1 MRRRG
6 SNVSYLQTS
15 RRIGAAVPVLLAAIA
30 LLAPGSARP
39 LLAETAAPP
48 PASLAFALSAA
59 ASAAL
64 APAAASEALPTATR
78 FVVGLD
84 RPVQFQVSAL
94 SSPNRVV
101 VELPDV
107 KLQLPTLPEGKSVG
121 LVKSFRGGLSAPG
134 RTRIVI
140 DVTEPV
146 VVESATIVA
155 SAGGKGH
162 QLDIAI
168 APAKSVA
175 RKPLASEPYGLGAQG
190 LQPPLPK
197 PAERPDARAARSFK
211 PIIVIDPGHGGHDSG
226 AMRHGTVEKEVV
238 LAFSRVLK
246 QQLEAT
252 GRYKVLMTRD
262 SDVFVDL
269 DERRAFGERHGAN
282 LFIAVHADYASTRAR
297 GATIYSLR
305 ESVAKELKRSA
316 SADIEDRLLSDREET
331 AVKEASGDVGAVKGI
346 LADLARRELDVT
358 QERTSMFSRS
368 VIEYMGSSTNL
379 RDDPDKQAAFRVLK
393 TAQFPS
399 VLIELAYVSNK
410 EDAALLKSDAW
421 REKVSSSIVTAVE
434 NYFSHQLARLP
445 L

>member
-1 MRRRG
+1 MSFAIAARR
-6 SNVSYLQTS
+6 
-15 RRIGAAVPVLLAAIA
+15 LLAARGSCLSIA
-30 LLAPGSARP
+30 GLLLGGSVAPLHADPTTPSEPPPTLLALS
-39 LLAETAAPP
+39 TAATVV
-48 PASLAFALSAA
+48 PAP
-59 ASAAL
+59 
-64 APAAASEALPTATR
+64 APAAEQAPAGTR

-84 RPVQFQVSAL
+84 RPVEFQVFSL
-94 SSPNRVV
+94 TGPNRVIV
-101 VELPDV
+101 DLPDV
-107 KLQLPTLPEGKSVG
+107 KLQLPAPPEGKAAG

-134 RTRIVI
+134 RMRVVI

-146 VVESATIVA
+146 VVESARIIAAVGA
-155 SAGGKGH
+155 KGH
-162 QLDIAI
+162 QLDIQI
-168 APAKSVA
+168 APAKSIA

-190 LQPPLPK
+190 LQPPLPQ

-226 AMRHGTVEKEVV
+226 AKHRGTVEKEVV
-238 LAFSRVLK
+238 LEFSRVLK

-282 LFIAVHADYASTRAR
+282 LFIAVHADYASTKAR

-305 ESVAKELKRSA
+305 ESVAKDLKRSA
-316 SADIEDRLLSDREET
+316 SADVEDHLLSSREET
-331 AVKEASGDVGAVKGI
+331 VVKEASGDVGAVKGI

-358 QERTSMFSRS
+358 QERTSILSRS

-410 EDAALLKSDAW
+410 EDAALLKSGTW
-421 REKVSSSIVTAVE
+421 REKVSRSIVTAVE
-434 NYFSHQLARLP
+434 NYFGHQLARLP

>member
-1 MRRRG
+1 M
-6 SNVSYLQTS
+6 SFLNTS
-15 RRIGAAVPVLLAAIA
+15 RCLGAAVPAFLAAA
-30 LLAPGSARP
+30 SLLAPGSARP
-39 LLAETAAPP
+39 LQAETATAPP
-48 PASLAFALSAA
+48 LPLAYAVSAA
-59 ASAAL
+59 ATASL
-64 APAAASEALPTATR
+64 APAAASEALPKATR

-84 RPVQFQVSAL
+84 QPVQFHVSAL
-94 SSPNRVV
+94 SGPNRVV

-107 KLQLPTLPEGKSVG
+107 KLQLPTLPEGHTVG

-134 RTRIVI
+134 RMRVVI

-146 VVESATIVA
+146 VVESARIVPA
-155 SAGGKGH
+155 SGGKGH
-162 QLDIAI
+162 HLDIQI
-168 APAKSVA
+168 APAKTLA
-175 RKPLASEPYGLGAQG
+175 KKPLAAEPYGLGAQG

-197 PAERPDARAARSFK
+197 PAERPDATAARSYK

-226 AMRHGTVEKEVV
+226 AKRHGTVEKEVV
-238 LAFSRVLK
+238 LEFSRALK

-305 ESVAKELKRSA
+305 ESVAKELRRSA
-316 SADIEDRLLSDREET
+316 SADVEERLLTGREET
-331 AVKEASGDVGAVKGI
+331 VVKEASGDVGAVKGI

-358 QERTSMFSRS
+358 QERTSIFSRS

-410 EDAALLKSDAW
+410 EDAALLKSGAW